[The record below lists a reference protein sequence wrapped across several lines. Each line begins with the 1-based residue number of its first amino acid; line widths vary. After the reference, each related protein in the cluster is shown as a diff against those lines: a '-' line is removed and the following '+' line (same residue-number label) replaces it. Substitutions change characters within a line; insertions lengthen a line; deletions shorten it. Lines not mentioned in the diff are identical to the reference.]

1 MTQLMPSSAAVQ
13 TPEPLMRSEIE
24 SRIQNC
30 ARLPSLRSI
39 DSALRELLNADHSL
53 ISQISEVIGRDPSLT
68 ARLLRLVNSVYF
80 SLGSTVNSID
90 EAVFYLGVRKI
101 RQLALAT
108 PIIDDFSKLAG
119 KSTVFPWRKFWQH
132 CIATAI
138 LTRELSSTLDGDGDE
153 ADYVCGLVHDVGKIV
168 MASAFPDHFA
178 EVNRRIQAGETDR
191 RKLELSVLGL
201 DHCEVGAIYLQQH
214 KLPPQMVETARFH
227 HQPLMAVNYPK
238 VVAAVHIANT
248 LVRSSSTGNS
258 GDPWVE
264 GEVDWTELEAW
275 NVLLPSD
282 EDHRERNQAIKAMQR
297 GLSRLPG
304 IVEGLV

>member
-13 TPEPLMRSEIE
+13 IPDPLLRTEIE

-39 DSALRELLNADHSL
+39 DSALRELLNADHSF

-119 KSTVFPWRKFWQH
+119 KANLFPWRKFWQH

-138 LTRELSSTLDGDGDE
+138 LARELSSTVDGDGDE

-168 MASAFPDHFA
+168 MASVFSEHFA
-178 EVNRRIQAGETDR
+178 EVNFRVQAGETDR
-191 RKLELSVLGL
+191 RKVELAVLGL

-214 KLPPQMVETARFH
+214 KLPTQMVEAARFH
-227 HQPLMAVNYPK
+227 HDPEQAANHPK
-238 VVAAVHIANT
+238 VVAAVHIANS
-248 LVRSSSTGNS
+248 LARSSSTGNS
-258 GDPWVE
+258 GHPLMP
-264 GEVDWTELEAW
+264 GEVAWTELEAW
-275 NVLLPSD
+275 NILLPGD
-282 EDHRERNQAIKAMQR
+282 PERLERNQAIKAMQR
-297 GLSRLPG
+297 ALGRLPG